1 MRSDGRLWECGR
13 TAKQFWS
20 TRSGRQK
27 ALLLAGAGITVV
39 LLTIFARLMGTP
51 TYKPLYQ
58 DMDPADAQSLA
69 AQLDTQNIPHQ
80 ISADEK
86 P

>member
-1 MRSDGRLWECGR
+1 MADFGNVAEQ
-13 TAKQFWS
+13 AKQFWS

-51 TYKPLYQ
+51 TTSRSIRIWTRRTRNRLLR
-58 DMDPADAQSLA
+58 SLTRRTFRIRSV
-69 AQLDTQNIPHQ
+69 LT
-80 ISADEK
+80 EK